1 MLKMKGWMMNI
12 NQAKEKWASAFEK
25 AYAFVEDDDKRRA
38 RKLCNDLLQEPGIHL
53 FYQVK
58 CHLMLAAL
66 ADIPPVAETP
76 LDEADKL
83 CIQLYESR
91 KDGEEEEILIY
102 QAIIASGKE
111 NLGPEM
117 KEWKMEEGIYYI
129 SSSEED

>member
-1 MLKMKGWMMNI
+1 MMNI

>member
-1 MLKMKGWMMNI
+1 M
-12 NQAKEKWASAFEK
+12 
-25 AYAFVEDDDKRRA
+25 
-38 RKLCNDLLQEPGIHL
+38 LQEPGIHL

-66 ADIPPVAETP
+66 ADIRPVAETHS
-76 LDEADKL
+76 DEADKL

-91 KDGEEEEILIY
+91 KDGEEEEILMY

-111 NLGPEM
+111 NLCLEM
-117 KEWKMEEGIYYI
+117 KEWKMEEGIYI